1 MARQSIQ
8 QSLIPVALE
17 GITDNHTITA
27 YKKDCKAFAAFCRG
41 EGIKTPDRLREDP
54 LRALQDYEQALE
66 KQHYSAQT
74 IHRYLAAPAKALG
87 VDMGDIQK
95 PKRTSGQITR
105 GRDEEANAQ
114 GRAEASQTRFA
125 RLVEFQ
131 SVVGI
136 RRAELGHL
144 RGRDL
149 CKDESGQWCVR
160 VESGK
165 GGKEQYQR
173 VLPADLDVVVRTFRG
188 VDPDARVFSKDEM
201 NNKIN
206 LHGMRAEHARDAY
219 TYYLDRIQSDPDGAQ
234 ELRLELVAR
243 WRTAHPNGNATKFQ
257 AIITDRSPYMLRGEN
272 RKKAAAEGR
281 PIEYNRLAL
290 VAVSVFHLSHWRLDV
305 TVTNYM
311 V

>member
-27 YKKDCKAFAAFCRG
+27 YKKDCKAFATFCRS
-41 EGIKTPDRLREDP
+41 EGIKTPDKLREDP
-54 LRALQDYEQALE
+54 LGALQSYERTLE
-66 KQHYSAQT
+66 AQHYSAQT

-87 VDMGDIQK
+87 VDMKDISK
-95 PKRTSGQITR
+95 PRRTSGQITR

-114 GRAEASQTRFA
+114 GRAEATQERFA
-125 RLVEFQ
+125 RLMEFQ

-149 CKDESGQWCVR
+149 CKDESGKWCVR

-173 VLPADLDVVVRTFRG
+173 ILPEDLEVVARTFRG
-188 VDPDARVFSKDEM
+188 VDPDKAVFSEAEM
-201 NNKIN
+201 KNKIN
-206 LHGMRAEHARDAY
+206 LHGIRAEHARETY
-219 TYYLDRIQSDPDGAQ
+219 KYYLDKIQNDPDRAQ

-243 WRTAHPNGNATKFQ
+243 WKTAHPEGNAIKFQ
-257 AIITDRSPYMLRGEN
+257 KIITNRSPYRLRGEN
-272 RKKAAAEGR
+272 RKKALAEGR

-290 VAVSVFHLSHWRLDV
+290 MAVSVFHLSHWRLDV
-305 TVTNYM
+305 TATNYM